1 MKVSVDQKKV
11 LLVRAGTVHD
21 IPRGEGRCFS
31 IKGLRIAIFH
41 LEDGNFRAVDQ
52 HCPHRGGPLSDGLVG
67 KDSVI
72 CPLHN
77 WRIDLRTGVVAGQEG
92 KKVKTYPVRVEQ
104 YEIFLEVWDQPLIVQ
119 AEEGQS

>member
-1 MKVSVDQKKV
+1 MIVPIDQNKTT
-11 LLVRAGTVHD
+11 LVRAGTIQD
-21 IPRGEGRCFS
+21 IPRGEGRCLS
-31 IKGLRIAIFH
+31 LDGWQIAIFH
-41 LEDGNFRAVDQ
+41 LEDGSVRAVDQ

-77 WRIDLRTGVVAGQEG
+77 WRIDLRTGMVAGQEG
-92 KKVKTYPVRVEQ
+92 EKVKTYAVRVEQ
-104 YEIFLEVWDQPLIVQ
+104 DEIFLEVRDQPLIVQ